1 MVYAVKITFAD
12 ARIWRYII
20 SATSKFIEAGYFEI
34 GDEGFKFKA
43 LDPSRTALV
52 EFTIPRES
60 FDEFDVS
67 GNHRLVADLESL
79 GKILRSAERDDR
91 ISVSWTESSITLTFE
106 RRGISRSFTL
116 SLRTEHEIEEIPA
129 LDLQLNNEYV
139 TSGTTFYDA
148 IASVE
153 DVGETLWLSGD
164 ERSLKLKSV
173 SDLGEA
179 EIELSLDGGT
189 LEDAKVEAPNF
200 SVSFGMEYFSY
211 MKQPIKLSDRVK
223 VRVDSNMPVNLVLEY
238 LQGATLS
245 YYVAPRTE

>member
-1 MVYAVKITFAD
+1 MVCAVKITFAD

-20 SATSKFIEAGYFEI
+20 SAASKFIEAGYFEVSE
-34 GDEGFKFKA
+34 DGFKFKA
-43 LDPSRTALV
+43 LDPSRTALI

-67 GNHRLVADLESL
+67 GDHKLVIDLESL

-91 ISVSWTESSITLTFE
+91 ISVSWTESSITFTFE
-106 RRGISRSFTL
+106 RRGVSRSFTIP
-116 SLRTEHEIEEIPA
+116 LRTEHEVEEIPA
-129 LDLQLNNEYV
+129 LELQLNNEYV

-153 DVGETLWLSGD
+153 DVGETLWISGD
-164 ERSLKLKSV
+164 ERSLKLKSI

-179 EIELSLDGGT
+179 EVELTLDGGT
-189 LEDAKVEAPNF
+189 LEEAKVESPGF

-211 MKQPIKLSDRVK
+211 LKQPIKLSDRVRVK
-223 VRVDSNMPVNLVLEY
+223 VDSDMPVNLLLEY
-238 LQGATLS
+238 LQGAMLS